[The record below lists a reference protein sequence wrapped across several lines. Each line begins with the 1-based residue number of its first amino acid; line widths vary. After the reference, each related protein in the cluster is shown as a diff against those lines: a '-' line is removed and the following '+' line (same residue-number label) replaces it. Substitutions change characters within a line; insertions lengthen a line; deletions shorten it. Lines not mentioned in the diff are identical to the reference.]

1 MQASSNLERI
11 SDHASRIAEMASKCE
26 YTLSDEIVAELTR
39 LESTFGELID
49 DSITFLLQMN
59 SEKANLLIDK
69 TREIRDRIQILA
81 NSTKLKDRSE
91 MMVRLVVAS
100 SIERMLDYIMNIG
113 ELTINLSHAMSEPK
127 AA

>member
-1 MQASSNLERI
+1 
-11 SDHASRIAEMASKCE
+11 MASKCE
-26 YTLSDEIVAELTR
+26 YSLSEGISTELTR
-39 LESTFGELID
+39 FESTFVDLID

-59 SEKANLLIDK
+59 SEKANQLIDK
-69 TREIRDRIQILA
+69 TREIRDQIQILA

-91 MMVRLVVAS
+91 MMVRLIVAS

-113 ELTINLSHAMSEPK
+113 ELTINLSHAIAQPK

>member
-1 MQASSNLERI
+1 
-11 SDHASRIAEMASKCE
+11 MASKCE
-26 YTLSDEIVAELTR
+26 YTLSDEIVKELTGF
-39 LESTFGELID
+39 ESTFGELID

-59 SEKANLLIDK
+59 SEKANALIDK
-69 TREIRDRIQILA
+69 TREIRDKAQILA